1 MVELKELVV
10 FEEEIIENYKALH
23 KNPEL
28 GFEEYETSKF
38 ILEKLSEY
46 GIEGK
51 QIALTGVVATIKGV
65 KPGRT
70 VAIRADMDALAL
82 TEETEVD
89 YKSQKKGLMH
99 ACGHDAHV
107 TMLLGA
113 AKYLAENKDKLC
125 GNVRLIF
132 QPAEEGARHET
143 FKKAVENGAS
153 ELGGA
158 ASMIKHGA
166 LDGVDACFAL
176 HVMPH
181 MENGGFGI
189 NRGRAMA
196 SSDVFEL
203 AICGKGG
210 HGSAP
215 DSAIDPVGA
224 LSALL
229 AAYNQYPSRELSAL
243 DTCVLS
249 IGTINTDSSWN
260 IIPDKIRVT
269 GGVRTFNNDLREQ
282 IFGRLPEIAEGIC
295 KAHRCT
301 YEFNRIKGY
310 SPTINDVEVAEKM
323 ADVAAKCFGK
333 ENVFISDTPLMGSED
348 VGYYFQEV
356 PGAMAWLGV
365 KDMKIE
371 PVSPHNPR
379 FQIDLGALKSGVF
392 FHVNMAMDYLNNN

>member
-1 MVELKELVV
+1 MVELKEIVA
-10 FEEEIIENYKALH
+10 FEEEIVENYKVLH

-46 GIEGK
+46 GIKGE
-51 QIALTGVVATIKGV
+51 QIALTGVIATIEGA

-70 VAIRADMDALAL
+70 VAIRADMDALPL
-82 TEETEVD
+82 SEEAEVD
-89 YKSQKKGLMH
+89 YKSQNRGLMH

-107 TMLLGA
+107 SMLLGA
-113 AKYLAENKDKLC
+113 AKYFANNKDKLC

-132 QPAEEGARHET
+132 QPAEEGARPEARIA
-143 FKKAVENGAS
+143 AVENGAS

-166 LDGVDACFAL
+166 LEGVDACFAL
-176 HVMPH
+176 HVASH
-181 MENGGFGI
+181 MEKSMFSI

-196 SSDVFEL
+196 SSDIFEL

-224 LSALL
+224 LSAIL

-260 IIPDKIRVT
+260 IIPDKIKVT
-269 GGVRTFNNDLREQ
+269 GGVRTFNNDLRER
-282 IFGRLPEIAEGIC
+282 IFERLPEIADGIC

-301 YEFNRIKGY
+301 YEFKRVKGY
-310 SPTINDVEVAEKM
+310 TPTINDVEMAEKM
-323 ADVAAKCFGK
+323 SYVANKCFGEDK
-333 ENVFISDTPLMGSED
+333 VNVSDIPLMGSED
-348 VGYYFQEV
+348 AGYYFEKV
-356 PGAMAWLGV
+356 PGAIAFLGARN
-365 KDMKIE
+365 MKID
-371 PVSPHNPR
+371 PVAAHNPC
-379 FQIDLGALKSGVF
+379 FQIDLDALKYGVL
-392 FHVNMAMDYLNNN
+392 FHVNMVIDYLNNN